1 LQNLEDFLNLPYEKI
16 KRNHKNDNMKK
27 WVLWVGILLFIL
39 SAVGLWRYFASQN
52 DQKNSE
58 IETTKA
64 FVTDITE
71 KIVATGAINP
81 RKEVMV
87 KAQISGVIN
96 ELYVEAGDLVTKGQK
111 LARIE
116 LVPDEVNVNNAQA
129 NVELAR
135 LRYQQAKQELERQ
148 RTVNKDNLDVENA
161 RASFENAKREE
172 ARNKK
177 LFEQG
182 VIAEQEYRQFQLEL
196 ELREADYKNAQIR
209 TNNDLRQLELDA
221 DVRRQELNAAISNL
235 QLLREGVSNNS
246 KQVANIVTATT
257 DGMVLDI
264 PVEEGGSVVE
274 RNTFNDG
281 TTIASIADM
290 TSLVFEGNIDE
301 SEVGKL
307 KEGMP
312 LELTVGAI
320 KDEVFKATLEF
331 IAPKGVNE
339 NGVVNFEIRAAI
351 EEPKKNGVLLRAGYS
366 ANADIILRSKP
377 DVIAI
382 KERDVIFKGDSTLV
396 DVQNGDDY
404 EQQLIQLGISD
415 GINVEVLNGLDT
427 TVVLKVQK

>member
-1 LQNLEDFLNLPYEKI
+1 M
-16 KRNHKNDNMKK
+16 RK
-27 WVLWVGILLFIL
+27 WFFIIGILVFLISFI
-39 SAVGLWRYFASQN
+39 GLWTYFSSQN
-52 DQKNSE
+52 DKREGE

-87 KAQISGVIN
+87 KAQISGVID
-96 ELYVEAGDLVTKGQK
+96 ELYVEPGDLVTKGQR

-129 NVELAR
+129 NIELAR
-135 LRYQQAKQELERQ
+135 LRYKQAKQELERQ
-148 RTVNKDNLDVENA
+148 QAVNKENLDVENA
-161 RASFENAKREE
+161 RASLENAKREE

-177 LFEQG
+177 LLEEG
-182 VIAEQEYRQFQLEL
+182 VISEQEYRQFQLDL
-196 ELREADYKNAQIR
+196 ELREADFKNAQIR
-209 TNNDLRQLELDA
+209 TNNALRQLELDL
-221 DVRRQELNAAISNL
+221 DVRQQELNAAISNL
-235 QLLREGVSNNS
+235 QLLKEGVSNNS

-257 DGMVLDI
+257 DGMVLDT

-290 TSLVFEGNIDE
+290 SSLVFEGNIDE

-312 LELTVGAI
+312 LKLTVGAI
-320 KDEVFKATLEF
+320 KDEVFDATLEF
-331 IAPKGVNE
+331 IAPKGMNA

-351 EEPKKNGVLLRAGYS
+351 EDPREHGVLLRAGYS
-366 ANADIILRSKP
+366 ANADIILKNKEN
-377 DVIAI
+377 VLAL
-382 KERDVIFKGDSTLV
+382 KERDIIFKGDSTLI
-396 DVQNGDDY
+396 DIKKGDEY
-404 EQQLIQLGISD
+404 QSMLVQLGVSD
-415 GINVEVLNGLDT
+415 GINVEILGGLDT
-427 TVVLKVQK
+427 TALVKVQK

>member
-1 LQNLEDFLNLPYEKI
+1 
-16 KRNHKNDNMKK
+16 MKK
-27 WVLWVGILLFIL
+27 RSLIIGAILFLL
-39 SAVGLWRYFASQN
+39 SAIGLWIYFSSQN
-52 DQKNSE
+52 DKKNNE

-96 ELYVEAGDLVTKGQK
+96 ELYVEPGDIVTKGQK

-148 RTVNKDNLDVENA
+148 RKVNEGNLDVENA
-161 RASFENAKREE
+161 RASLENAKREE

-177 LFEQG
+177 LYDQG
-182 VIAEQEYRQFQLEL
+182 VIAEQEYRQFQLDL
-196 ELREADYKNAQIR
+196 ELREADYQNAQIR
-209 TNNDLRQLELDA
+209 TNNTLRQLELDA
-221 DVRRQELNAAISNL
+221 DVRHQELNAAVSNL

-257 DGMVLDI
+257 DGMILDT

-320 KDEVFKATLEF
+320 KDEVFSATLEF

-351 EEPKKNGVLLRAGYS
+351 EEPKKNGILLRAGYS
-366 ANADIILRSKP
+366 ANADIILRSKEN
-377 DVIAI
+377 VIAI
-382 KERDVIFKGDSTLV
+382 KERDIIFKGDSTLV
-396 DVQNGDDY
+396 DIQDGEDY
-404 EQQLIQLGISD
+404 EQQLVELGISD
-415 GINVEVLNGLDT
+415 GINVEVLKGLDT
-427 TVVLKVQK
+427 MKVVKVQK